1 MPVPPSTTA
10 DYGNHL
16 GEILDVLGLDRPT
29 VGASPS
35 ARSTR
40 SPCTASGRRRS
51 APWFSSPHTPGGP
64 GPGRRKRPSATYG
77 RPSGICPLRSS
88 RRSRN
93 AADPAHGSRITGRR
107 RTRRDDDA
115 RLPPNRRPPG
125 RDRSAGRGSPR
136 RADDHRRSDTAHLRR
151 RGRTLTRRRRGPG
164 HAHTHP
170 RLDARSHPR
179 RSAYGQPPTTRGI

>member
-1 MPVPPSTTA
+1 SPP
-10 DYGNHL
+10 
-16 GEILDVLGLDRPT
+16 
-29 VGASPS
+29 
-35 ARSTR
+35 
-40 SPCTASGRRRS
+40 
-51 APWFSSPHTPGGP
+51 TPGGP

-125 RDRSAGRGSPR
+125 RDRSGAADLRDVLTTIAVPTLLIYGDADVRSP
-136 RADDHRRSDTAHLRR
+136 ADV
-151 RGRTLTRRRRGPG
+151 
-164 HAHTHP
+164 
-170 RLDARSHPR
+170 
-179 RSAYGQPPTTRGI
+179 